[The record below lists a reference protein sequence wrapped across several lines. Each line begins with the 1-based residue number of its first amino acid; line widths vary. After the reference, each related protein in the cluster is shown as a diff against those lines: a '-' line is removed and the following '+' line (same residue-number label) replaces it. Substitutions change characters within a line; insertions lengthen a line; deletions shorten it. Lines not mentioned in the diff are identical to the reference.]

1 MNTIKEEV
9 VINDTD
15 IEDNMNESMTESSM
29 TDSMMS
35 SHSVTS
41 EFTDNSSIHYDDYVD
56 IDLFNLNIHIYK
68 DVEKIK
74 TLPEKIKNEI
84 EIFEKKYNEYDTI
97 IDNTTKE
104 NDTIYNEKIEL
115 VSKNIDIDN
124 DLILISNKVIPL
136 HDTFNT
142 IKRDEKIMRM
152 NRDIKKNTTRIHD
165 IDKSTIENKDVID
178 KTRSLKN
185 KAKNDIKI
193 LKNIDKELVNYINKL
208 KYYNL
213 GYTLSTYG
221 NTIYNN
227 KISLSVLACVPII
240 CGFVSMKILKLYNK

>member
-1 MNTIKEEV
+1 MDTIKEEI
-9 VINDTD
+9 VISDTD
-15 IEDNMNESMTESSM
+15 IEDNTASECMTE
-29 TDSMMS
+29 SMMS

-41 EFTDNSSIHYDDYVD
+41 ECTDNSSIHYDDYVD

-68 DVEKIK
+68 DIEKIK

-97 IDNTTKE
+97 IDNTIKE

-115 VSKNIDIDN
+115 VSKNISIDN
-124 DLILISNKVIPL
+124 DLILISNKVIPI

-165 IDKSTIENKDVID
+165 IDKSTIENKDLID

-185 KAKNDIKI
+185 KTKNDIKI

-208 KYYNL
+208 KYYNI
-213 GYTLSTYG
+213 GYTLCTYG

-227 KISLSVLACVPII
+227 KISLSLLACVPVI
-240 CGFVSMKILKLYNK
+240 CGLISIKMLKIYNK